1 MRPEPGDLERLQLR
15 FAAALRDPAS
25 AEPLGDEV
33 LGNGLEPAARLRIYR
48 NNSAA
53 FFAGALARTYPVLRK
68 RVGEEYFDQLARE
81 YRRQHP
87 SRAGDLHY
95 VGQHFPA
102 WVAARHAGSAFA
114 WLADLARLEWACEEA
129 LVAAQERAATLEAL
143 ASVPGD
149 QLATVRFR
157 LQASVRLVASQYPVW
172 SVWRANQ
179 GEDPGTP
186 VDPDIGAEHVA
197 LHCTADGLVLRK
209 LAPPEWRFIEAL
221 AEGATLGDAF
231 ERAELDAAMLQGLLA
246 WLFGDGLVVTVTS
259 SQD

>member
-1 MRPEPGDLERLQLR
+1 MRHEPGDLERLQLR
-15 FAAALRDPAS
+15 FAAALREPAL
-25 AEPLGDEV
+25 AEALVDEV

-81 YRRQHP
+81 YRQQYP
-87 SRAGDLHY
+87 SRTGDLHY
-95 VGQHFPA
+95 VGRHFPD
-102 WVAARHAGSAFA
+102 WVAGRHAGSEFA
-114 WLADLARLEWACEEA
+114 WLGDLARLEWACEEA
-129 LVAAQERAATLEAL
+129 LVAAQDPAAGLEAL

-149 QLATVRFR
+149 RLAGVRVR

-179 GEDPGTP
+179 GDDPGTP
-186 VDPDIGAEHVA
+186 VDPDIGAEHVV
-197 LHCTADGLVLRK
+197 LHCTTDGLVLRK
-209 LAPPEWRFIEAL
+209 IPSGEWHFVAAL

-231 ERAELDAAMLQGLLA
+231 ERAELDAAALQGVLA
-246 WLFGDGLVVTVTS
+246 WLFSDGLVAIVAP